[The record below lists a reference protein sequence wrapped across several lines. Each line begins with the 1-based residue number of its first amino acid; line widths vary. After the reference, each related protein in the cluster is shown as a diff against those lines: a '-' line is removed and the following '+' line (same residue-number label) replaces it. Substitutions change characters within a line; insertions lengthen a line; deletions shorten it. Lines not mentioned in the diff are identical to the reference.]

1 MATSWSSKGYMG
13 FRVGISSSVSGN
25 KVTLKALVKSD
36 YYIETN
42 YGEAYYSG
50 GWGTSSK
57 SKQSYK
63 GPTQKVFRTYS
74 ITYTGSKTFNFRFKI
89 PSLGVNERVSH
100 TVKVADP
107 KPASV
112 PTLSSSTVTLGNS
125 ITIKTNRK
133 DSSYTHNITAK
144 FGSYS
149 TTIGT
154 GVANYISWKPKLSS
168 HANQIK
174 SSTSGTG
181 TITVVTK
188 DGSKTVGTR
197 TVKYTAKLASDV
209 KPSISSLTL
218 SEASGNPYG
227 YTQTRSSIRVKTA
240 SSGVYGS
247 TIKSTNV
254 TLNTAKRSGSD
265 ITVAIN
271 TGATSMKV
279 TSTVTD
285 SRGRTAS
292 TSKTV
297 SVYTYA
303 DVSTIFLEGKRVNA
317 NTGIDD
323 PFGSKGVV
331 DYSFTL
337 PESDIPGFTYTRQ
350 VHIMRAGT
358 DTWTLLDEVTDVP
371 YVAGEYSGS
380 TTINDIPKDESVTV
394 SLTVSTPLNV
404 VSFLSDISVGE
415 VPMSWSKSGV
425 GIGKI
430 WERGSL
436 DVAGDTYFNGRFN
449 FVPTGVIF
457 PFAGSPSSLQ
467 DLSFLLCDGSVYSPL
482 VYPELFEAIGNT
494 YGGTTSAPKLPNLQ
508 QRVPVG
514 AGSGYTLGSTGGEE
528 KHTLT
533 EAEMPVH
540 HHLNGRTS
548 SKYSGM
554 ILYKTNTGVS
564 RRSVKTGG
572 ETYYSPT
579 STLYDDIGLGGGGS
593 NTTAGGGESHN
604 NMQPY
609 TVVNYI
615 IKT

>member
-1 MATSWSSKGYMG
+1 
-13 FRVGISSSVSGN
+13 
-25 KVTLKALVKSD
+25 
-36 YYIETN
+36 
-42 YGEAYYSG
+42 
-50 GWGTSSK
+50 
-57 SKQSYK
+57 
-63 GPTQKVFRTYS
+63 
-74 ITYTGSKTFNFRFKI
+74 
-89 PSLGVNERVSH
+89 
-100 TVKVADP
+100 
-107 KPASV
+107 
-112 PTLSSSTVTLGNS
+112 
-125 ITIKTNRK
+125 
-133 DSSYTHNITAK
+133 
-144 FGSYS
+144 
-149 TTIGT
+149 
-154 GVANYISWKPKLSS
+154 
-168 HANQIK
+168 
-174 SSTSGTG
+174 
-181 TITVVTK
+181 
-188 DGSKTVGTR
+188 
-197 TVKYTAKLASDV
+197 
-209 KPSISSLTL
+209 
-218 SEASGNPYG
+218 
-227 YTQTRSSIRVKTA
+227 
-240 SSGVYGS
+240 
-247 TIKSTNV
+247 
-254 TLNTAKRSGSD
+254 
-265 ITVAIN
+265 
-271 TGATSMKV
+271 MKV

-457 PFAGSPSSLQ
+457 PFAGSPISLQ

-482 VYPELFEAIGNT
+482 VYPELFEVIGNT
-494 YGGTTSAPKLPNLQ
+494 YGGTISAPKLPNLQ
-508 QRVPVG
+508 QKVPVG

-533 EAEMPVH
+533 EAEMPKH
-540 HHLNGRTS
+540 NHTPLKQAWGFQAYT
-548 SKYSGM
+548 
-554 ILYKTNTGVS
+554 TGVAT
-564 RRSVKTGG
+564 RRTVKA
-572 ETYYSPT
+572 
-579 STLYDDIGLGGGGS
+579 GGGDVTVISAPAG
-593 NTTAGGGESHN
+593 NTDGVDYSKTTATAGGSQAHN